1 MLVVK
6 KTFLKDFM
14 QLHGDSFFEKLH
26 DDAYKTE
33 IGQFYRLTIDL
44 RLLNAITVL
53 DGHPLPNI
61 QDILNQMFGCVH
73 FSAFDIKDAFWSI
86 IVAPHDRHKFA
97 FSTHDEL
104 LQWIVVPQGS
114 KGGATFFARVVQHV
128 FVNAPKEIA
137 KYQDDVYGF
146 TKDFMTLLSTHR
158 ETYRR
163 VILHHL
169 VLEPTKAIINFPK
182 FQVLGHIV
190 TSGGFRTPAPH
201 RVTAI
206 LELSDQLKTK
216 LQVSS
221 FIGLMIYNRDYI
233 PKLSGL
239 LASLHDLNRVGGR
252 MDDWKDEIHGAV
264 IRRIKQVLS

>member
-14 QLHGDSFFEKLH
+14 RLHGDNFYEKLH
-26 DDAYKTE
+26 DDAYKSE
-33 IGQFYRLTIDL
+33 VGQFYRLTIDL

-104 LQWIVVPQGS
+104 LQWVVVPQGS

-146 TKDFMTLLSTHR
+146 TKDFMTLLATHR

-201 RVTAI
+201 RVAAI
-206 LELSDQLKTK
+206 LELSDHFKTK
-216 LQVSS
+216 IQIGS

-233 PKLSGL
+233 PKLSSL

-252 MDDWKDEIHGAV
+252 MED
-264 IRRIKQVLS
+264 